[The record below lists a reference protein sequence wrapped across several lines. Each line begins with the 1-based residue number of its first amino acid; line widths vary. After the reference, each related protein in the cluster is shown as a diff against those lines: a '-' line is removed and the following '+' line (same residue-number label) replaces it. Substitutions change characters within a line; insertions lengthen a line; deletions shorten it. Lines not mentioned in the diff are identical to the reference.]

1 MSLALASMKIKMLK
15 HVRLFIGTGN
25 DLARCLG
32 WGGGVNHTIY
42 NISVSR
48 DVYRICSGSS
58 SELCFDF

>member
-1 MSLALASMKIKMLK
+1 MKIKMLK